1 MLPDYCKKMS
11 DKYGLRVGDVK
22 KLVSKLRNKTNYLVH
37 YSNLQLCQVSPKKN
51 FT

>member
-37 YSNLQLCQVSPKKN
+37 YSNLQSCQVSPKKN